1 MSLPSLLSDF
11 HTVLLVS
18 EQFHAF
24 LTNSLAMEMTADAGK
39 SLNALTRY
47 FNGETIST
55 NDKLLTVT

>member
-24 LTNSLAMEMTADAGK
+24 LPNSLAMEMTAYTRK
-39 SLNALTRY
+39 SLKALTRY
-47 FNGETIST
+47 LNGETIST
-55 NDKLLTVT
+55 NDRLLTVI